1 MNPTIAETFTS
12 DNLREIYLSNFALSK
27 VTGVDS
33 ILPKHFS
40 KRQSQEID
48 TIVVKV
54 FFEEYKFTRYKE
66 KLISKGANKYPRQIA
81 IPTLRD
87 RIVLKAVN
95 NYLQKNFSSN
105 LKIQVPQQATRDVK
119 LAIESGLYDTVIKVD
134 IKNFYPTIVHHHLEK
149 SLKELGVE
157 KEAMTLILGALSTG
171 FYKDQSNVVGVPQG
185 LSISNILAEIY
196 MMKIDELF
204 QSKNVFYKRYVDD
217 VLIFCKEDEANKLYN
232 NYINEVERLGLE
244 VHKAEPDSDK
254 TTIKPIDDEFSYLG
268 YIYNPIRYK
277 GDVTTSI
284 RESSRR
290 RFQDS
295 VAALF
300 TSYANAGR
308 KRSKAL
314 LFWKLNLRIT
324 GCIANNKCKG
334 WLFFFSEIDDMRML
348 FELDNMI
355 KKLCERHRIEY
366 KMVKKL
372 TRAIH
377 EIKHNKWNNN
387 YFPNF
392 DSYDYK
398 SMKEVV
404 SYDKGIP
411 THKLKLT
418 DHEIATAFWNIINRE
433 VKSMETDISSF
444 S

>member
-1 MNPTIAETFTS
+1 MNPTIAEIFTS

-40 KRQSQEID
+40 KQQSQEID
-48 TIVVKV
+48 TIVSKV
-54 FFEEYKFTRYKE
+54 LLENYKFTRYKE

-95 NYLQKNFSSN
+95 NYLQKNFSIK
-105 LKIQVPQQATRDVK
+105 LQIQVPQQATRDVK
-119 LAIESGLYDTVIKVD
+119 LAIETDFYDTVIKFD
-134 IKNFYPTIVHHHLEK
+134 IKDFYPTIVHHHLEN
-149 SLKELGVE
+149 LLNELGVE
-157 KEAMTLILGALSTG
+157 KEAMTLISGAISTG
-171 FYKDQSNVVGVPQG
+171 FHKEKPSVIGVPQG

-196 MMKIDELF
+196 MMKIDTLF
-204 QSKNVFYKRYVDD
+204 QGKNIFYKRYVDD
-217 VLIFCKEDEANKLYN
+217 VLIFCKKSEASELYQ
-232 NYINEVERLGLE
+232 NYIHEVKMLGLE
-244 VHKAEPDSDK
+244 VHEVASNSDK
-254 TTIKPIDDEFSYLG
+254 TIIKSIDDEFSYLG

-300 TSYANAGR
+300 SSYANAGR

-348 FELDNMI
+348 FELDNMV
-355 KKLCERHRIEY
+355 KKLCERHSIEY
-366 KMVKKL
+366 KGVKKL

-404 SYDKGIP
+404 SYDRGIP

-418 DHEIATAFWNIINRE
+418 EHDIATAFWAIINRE

>member
-196 MMKIDELF
+196 MMKIDEL
-204 QSKNVFYKRYVDD
+204 
-217 VLIFCKEDEANKLYN
+217 
-232 NYINEVERLGLE
+232 
-244 VHKAEPDSDK
+244 
-254 TTIKPIDDEFSYLG
+254 
-268 YIYNPIRYK
+268 
-277 GDVTTSI
+277 
-284 RESSRR
+284 
-290 RFQDS
+290 
-295 VAALF
+295 
-300 TSYANAGR
+300 
-308 KRSKAL
+308 
-314 LFWKLNLRIT
+314 
-324 GCIANNKCKG
+324 
-334 WLFFFSEIDDMRML
+334 
-348 FELDNMI
+348 
-355 KKLCERHRIEY
+355 
-366 KMVKKL
+366 
-372 TRAIH
+372 
-377 EIKHNKWNNN
+377 
-387 YFPNF
+387 
-392 DSYDYK
+392 
-398 SMKEVV
+398 
-404 SYDKGIP
+404 
-411 THKLKLT
+411 
-418 DHEIATAFWNIINRE
+418 
-433 VKSMETDISSF
+433 
-444 S
+444 